1 MDTVDHP
8 VEHPLRKRY
17 ILALIVLI
25 LITLFGVGYATLFT
39 SLGNRMLAPLVQDQ
53 LSSALQHPI
62 TLKTFT
68 LTPDRF
74 EISLIDEAE
83 NSVDTKGS
91 YTLFPLKINAH
102 YDANLSTLKGI
113 NTTKLPIDLNGTIK
127 GAHHRLSLLGTG
139 HIFKGRIDY
148 NTSFRFFSLSA
159 AQLIIHN
166 VPYQPFMDT
175 FEYPHDSD
183 TILNGEIQISGIDKR
198 DINATGRLIATTHR
212 FNPSLLK
219 EDNESFDFWSLF
231 ADKNGKIK
239 PFTINATLQA
249 SIDELGILEQF
260 ATYPLRTKATLN
272 ASLYGSQQELRLDAT
287 AYAAKGKA
295 DATLTLYR
303 LRPKYL
309 HLDVKHAD
317 ARSLFKLLSLPSPIT
332 GEINGR
338 VNSNFTEGTIAL
350 EIQKAS
356 TVPSVLKEH
365 YGITQPLI
373 AFNSSVKMV
382 IKPKLT
388 HYSGTF
394 TSNLEDIPFEATP
407 AHDQMLRELLRQINQ
422 NRPKGEI

>member
-8 VEHPLRKRY
+8 VERPLRKRY
-17 ILALIVLI
+17 ILTMIALI
-25 LITLFGVGYATLFT
+25 LIMLLSIGYAVLFT
-39 SLGNRMLAPLVQDQ
+39 SFGNRLLAPLVQNQ
-53 LSSALQHPI
+53 LSSALEHPI

-68 LTPDRF
+68 LTPNRF
-74 EISLIDEAE
+74 EISLIDEVE
-83 NSVDTKGS
+83 NSVNSKGS
-91 YTLFPLKINAH
+91 YTLFPPKINAR

-127 GAHHRLSLLGTG
+127 GAYHRLSLFGTS
-139 HIFKGRIDY
+139 HIFKGQIDY

-159 AQLIIHN
+159 AQLVIHN

-183 TILNGEIQISGIDKR
+183 TILNGEIQLSGIDKR

-239 PFTINATLQA
+239 PFIINATLNT

-272 ASLYGSQQELRLDAT
+272 ASLHGSQQELRLDAT

-295 DATLTLYR
+295 DATVTLYR

-309 HLDVKHAD
+309 HLEVKHAD
-317 ARSLFKLLSLPSPIT
+317 ALSLFKLLSLPSPIT

-338 VNSNFTEGTIAL
+338 VNSDFTEGTIAL
-350 EIQKAS
+350 EIQKAM
-356 TVPSVLKEH
+356 TIPSVLKEH

-373 AFNSSVKMV
+373 AFDSSVKVV
-382 IKPKLT
+382 IKQKLIHT
-388 HYSGTF
+388 SGTF

-407 AHDQMLRELLRQINQ
+407 THDQMLRELLRQINQ
-422 NRPKGEI
+422 NAGKGKI

>member
-8 VEHPLRKRY
+8 VERPLRKRY
-17 ILALIVLI
+17 ILAMIVLI

-53 LSSALQHPI
+53 LSSALEHPI
-62 TLKTFT
+62 TLKTFS
-68 LTPDRF
+68 LTSKKF
-74 EISLIDEAE
+74 ELSLVDEAK
-83 NSVDTKGS
+83 NSINTKGA

-102 YDANLSTLKGI
+102 YDANLSAMKGI
-113 NTTKLPIDLNGTIK
+113 NTTKFPLDMKGIAKGTYSS
-127 GAHHRLSLLGTG
+127 LSLLGSA
-139 HIFKGRIDY
+139 HIFKGEIDY
-148 NTSFRFFSLSA
+148 NTSLRSLSLDSA
-159 AQLIIHN
+159 DLVFHN

-231 ADKNGKIK
+231 ADKNGKIQ
-239 PFTINATLQA
+239 PFTIHATLKT

-260 ATYPLRTKATLN
+260 VTYPLCTKATLN
-272 ASLYGSQQELRLDAT
+272 ASLHGSQQELRLDTT

-309 HLDVKHAD
+309 HLEVKHAD
-317 ARSLFKLLSLPSPIT
+317 ALSLFKLLSLPSPIT

-350 EIQKAS
+350 EIQKAT

-373 AFNSSVKMV
+373 AFDSSIKMV
-382 IKPKLT
+382 IKPKLI

-394 TSNLEDIPFEATP
+394 TSTLEDIPFEATP

-422 NRPKGEI
+422 NRLKGEI